1 MSKKESMSIQIWI
14 ILILIGVA
22 SGMLSGFVG
31 VGGGLIIV
39 PALVL
44 FLEFSQKTAQGTSLA
59 ILLLPVGILAVMEYY
74 KHGYIDIKIALI
86 ISAGFVVGGF
96 FGSKIALVLPQD
108 TIKKVFAIFMLIVA
122 IKMLFFDKKSI
133 EKDSPSTTNISE
145 KKG

>member
-44 FLEFSQKTAQGTSLA
+44 FLEFSQKMAQGTSLA
-59 ILLLPVGILAVMEYY
+59 ILLLPVGILAVTEYY

-96 FGSKIALVLPQD
+96 VGSKIALVLPQD

-133 EKDSPSTTNISE
+133 EKDSPSTINTSE

>member
-44 FLEFSQKTAQGTSLA
+44 FLEFSQKMAQGTSLA

-74 KHGYIDIKIALI
+74 KHGYIDIRIALI

-96 FGSKIALVLPQD
+96 VGSRIALVLPQD
-108 TIKKVFAIFMLIVA
+108 IIKKVFAIFMLIVA
-122 IKMLFFDKKSI
+122 MKMLFFDKKSQEKNSQDTNNTI
-133 EKDSPSTTNISE
+133 EK
-145 KKG
+145 KV

>member
-1 MSKKESMSIQIWI
+1 MSIQIWI

-44 FLEFSQKTAQGTSLA
+44 FLEFSQKMAQGTSLA

-74 KHGYIDIKIALI
+74 KHGYIDIRIALI

-96 FGSKIALVLPQD
+96 VGSRIALVLPQD
-108 TIKKVFAIFMLIVA
+108 IIKKVFAIFMLIVA
-122 IKMLFFDKKSI
+122 MKMLFFDKKSQEKNSQDTNNTI
-133 EKDSPSTTNISE
+133 EK
-145 KKG
+145 KM

>member
-1 MSKKESMSIQIWI
+1 MSKKPGMNIQMWI

-44 FLEFSQKTAQGTSLA
+44 FLEFSQKMAQGTSLA

-74 KHGYIDIKIALI
+74 KHGYIDVRIALI
-86 ISAGFVVGGF
+86 ISLGFVVGGF
-96 FGSKIALVLPQD
+96 FGSRIALVLPQD
-108 TIKKVFAIFMLIVA
+108 TIKKIFAVFMLIVA

-133 EKDSPSTTNISE
+133 EKDPATITNPSE
-145 KKG
+145 KK

>member
-1 MSKKESMSIQIWI
+1 MSKRSGMDIQMWI
-14 ILILIGVA
+14 VLILIGVA

-44 FLEFSQKTAQGTSLA
+44 FLEFSQKMAQGTSLA

-96 FGSKIALVLPQD
+96 FGSRIALVLPQD
-108 TIKKVFAIFMLIVA
+108 TIKKIFAIFMLIVA
-122 IKMLFFDKKSI
+122 IKMLFFDKKSV
-133 EKDSPSTTNISE
+133 EKEPPAISTNSE

>member
-44 FLEFSQKTAQGTSLA
+44 FLEFSQKMAQGTSLA

-74 KHGYIDIKIALI
+74 KHGYIDIRIALI

-96 FGSKIALVLPQD
+96 VGSRIALVLPQD
-108 TIKKVFAIFMLIVA
+108 IIKKVFAIFMLIVA
-122 IKMLFFDKKSI
+122 MKMLFFDKKSQEKNSQDTNNTI
-133 EKDSPSTTNISE
+133 EK
-145 KKG
+145 KM